1 MPGNGNGG
9 GGGNLRNAFSTQSW
23 GEGGQTPAPA
33 PRQSSSGEGGT
44 SGPIDLSSLVPPK
57 PDPPYVRPK
66 WGEEGYVARPGE
78 KGWVREAKN
87 VQRANIDR
95 SSYYDPTEAT
105 QALGTDYL
113 ATRNASNPQP
123 AGSTGAGAVGYEF
136 TPSDERLY

>member
-9 GGGNLRNAFSTQSW
+9 GGGGWTGSGQPASGSGWTT
-23 GEGGQTPAPA
+23 GEGGQQPAPTGDGG
-33 PRQSSSGEGGT
+33 SGWFG
-44 SGPIDLSSLVPPK
+44 PPK
-57 PDPPYVRPK
+57 EDPPYVRPK
-66 WGEEGYVARPGE
+66 YGEEGYVARPGE
-78 KGWVREAKN
+78 KGWVRKAKN